1 MTTSAATPSPEASGA
16 SGSSPETS
24 ATVKGFTPRKLYRIL
39 AIAEA
44 VTWTLLITGLIV
56 KATAGIDATLL
67 TTIGGVHGFV
77 FISYGAT
84 AILVGINQRWHFGVG
99 LLAVVTA
106 IVPYATIPFE
116 IVQERRG
123 ALAGAWR
130 LTPSDDPR
138 DHHWFDRF
146 VRWFLNRPALLVLA
160 IVVAIVLIFV
170 ILLTAGPPG
179 GK

>member
-1 MTTSAATPSPEASGA
+1 MPATSA
-16 SGSSPETS
+16 S
-24 ATVKGFTPRKLYRIL
+24 AIGFTPRKLYRIL

-44 VTWTLLITGLIV
+44 VTWTMLITGLIL

-116 IVQERRG
+116 IIQERRG

-130 LTPSDDPR
+130 LTASEDPR
-138 DHHWFDRF
+138 DNHWFDRF
-146 VRWFLNRPALLVLA
+146 VRWFLNHPALLVIA
-160 IVVAIVLIFV
+160 IVVAIVLIFT

>member
-1 MTTSAATPSPEASGA
+1 MTTTPATA
-16 SGSSPETS
+16 PETS
-24 ATVKGFTPRKLYRIL
+24 GQRSPGFTPRKLYRVL

-44 VTWTLLITGLIV
+44 ITWTLLITGLILR
-56 KATAGIDATLL
+56 ATAGINQTLF

-84 AILVGINQRWHFGVG
+84 AILVAINQRWHFGMG

-106 IVPYATIPFE
+106 IIPYATIPFE

-123 ALAGAWR
+123 RLAGPWR
-130 LTPSDDPR
+130 LTKTDDPR
-138 DHHWFDRF
+138 DNHWFDRL
-146 VRWFLNRPALLVLA
+146 VRWFLNRPALLVIA
-160 IVVAIVLIFV
+160 IVLAIVLIFT

-179 GK
+179 GE

>member
-1 MTTSAATPSPEASGA
+1 MTTTA
-16 SGSSPETS
+16 
-24 ATVKGFTPRKLYRIL
+24 FTPRKLYRIL

-44 VTWTLLITGLIV
+44 ITWTLLITGLILR
-56 KATAGIDATLL
+56 ATSGIDQILF
-67 TTIGGVHGFV
+67 TTIGSVHGFV

-84 AILVGINQRWHFGVG
+84 AILVAINQRWHFGMG
-99 LLAVVTA
+99 LLAVVTT

-123 ALAGAWR
+123 RLAGDWR
-130 LTPSDDPR
+130 LTQTKDPR
-138 DHHWFDRF
+138 DNHWFDRF

-160 IVVAIVLIFV
+160 IVVAIVLVFV